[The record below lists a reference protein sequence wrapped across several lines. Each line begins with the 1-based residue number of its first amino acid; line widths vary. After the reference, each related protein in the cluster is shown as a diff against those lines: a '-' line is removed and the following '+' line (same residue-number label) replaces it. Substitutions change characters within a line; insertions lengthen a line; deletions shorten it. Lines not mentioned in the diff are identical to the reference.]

1 MGAYFIMATL
11 AWRFFKN
18 YLSKTAIIMVFSV
31 LFCFF
36 YGMSD
41 EWHQSFVPGRDADWL
56 DLAADTMGA
65 VIAMGFISS
74 VNKKIIRVKIFEKI
88 FS

>member
-1 MGAYFIMATL
+1 MGAYFIMGTL

-18 YLSKTAIIMVFSV
+18 YLLKNTITMIFSV

-56 DLAADTMGA
+56 DLAADTLGA
-65 VIAMGFISS
+65 LIAMGFISS
-74 VNKKIIRVKIFEKI
+74 VNKKIIRFKIFERI